1 MKDVREIKAE
11 LDKVHDLVNE
21 GDPRA
26 EVIWDSLRWVL
37 EVEDAQSPVEI
48 HIGDEEEGAHT
59 AKP

>member
-1 MKDVREIKAE
+1 MKDVRQIKAE

-48 HIGDEEEGAHT
+48 HIGDE
-59 AKP
+59 